1 MNQHNGDEIREQAE
15 LYALGG
21 LEAAEKKLV
30 EDRLQTDACRKALA
44 QGGLAAYAVAAS
56 AAEMPPRGLR
66 DRVLAVTRTTVQKVV
81 PLRTQVWNR
90 QSWLAAAAAAAVLI
104 FAATWA
110 FESSRVAHPWAAAC
124 APATTQCTVTGRVVA
139 VGASQLRLE
148 AHGMSALPSGK
159 VYQAWYIRAGAGPTP
174 APTFVPDARG
184 EASVVI
190 PVGAEKG
197 LTVAV
202 TVEPA
207 GGQKRRPQNRSWSL
221 RSIDR

>member
-90 QSWLAAAAAAAVLI
+90 QSWLAAAAAAVVLI

-110 FESSRVAHPWAAAC
+110 FESSRVAHTWAAAC

-174 APTFVPDARG
+174 APTFVPDASG

-207 GGQKRRPQNRSWSL
+207 GGSKAPTTKPFL
-221 RSIDR
+221 VASID